1 MVLDKQNIL
10 MCNMKL
16 ICTKCFYTDILAR
29 ETYTACIKTL
39 NSWLLAFSHYYFKVE
54 QDTIRTRIKEVSDL
68 TNELELQIAEIKG
81 ENAAMVNLNATEQK
95 AKEVILE
102 AKVALRYILIY
113 IYI

>member
-1 MVLDKQNIL
+1 MHQMFLYYYFGKG
-10 MCNMKL
+10 K
-16 ICTKCFYTDILAR
+16 T
-29 ETYTACIKTL
+29 CIKTL
-39 NSWLLAFSHYYFKVE
+39 NFWLLAFSHYYFKVE

-113 IYI
+113 IYIYILCR